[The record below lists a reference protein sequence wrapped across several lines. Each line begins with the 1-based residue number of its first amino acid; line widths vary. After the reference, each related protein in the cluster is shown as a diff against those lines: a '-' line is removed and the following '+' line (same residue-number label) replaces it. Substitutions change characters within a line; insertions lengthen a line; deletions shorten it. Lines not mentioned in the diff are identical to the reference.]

1 MSPSP
6 RSMYSDEF
14 NSTFNSTQESTEVF
28 EGEDK
33 GRLIDLAGIMK
44 RSRSSSSQSDASES
58 STDSIVRLGYSKF
71 DIRSYFIKYLYF
83 SYLCNSGFI

>member
-28 EGEDK
+28 GGEDK

-71 DIRSYFIKYLYF
+71 YIRSYFFKYLYIF
-83 SYLCNSGFI
+83 FIQM

>member
-14 NSTFNSTQESTEVF
+14 NSTFNSTQESTEEVF

-33 GRLIDLAGIMK
+33 GRLIDLAGVMK

-58 STDSIVRLGYSKF
+58 STDSIVRLGYSNF
-71 DIRSYFIKYLYF
+71 YIRSYFFKYLYF
-83 SYLCNSGFI
+83 FIPM

>member
-14 NSTFNSTQESTEVF
+14 NSTFNSTQESMEEVY

-33 GRLIDLAGIMK
+33 GPLIDLAGVMK

-71 DIRSYFIKYLYF
+71 YIRSYFFKYLYIF
-83 SYLCNSGFI
+83 FIQM